1 MTDTPSLEDLQTR
14 LDRSPFIRFLGLRVE
29 RLDPEREEIT
39 LRMPMRPE
47 LERGAGSGQFHG
59 GAIASL
65 IDTAGDYAL
74 IALLGIAG
82 VPTIDFR
89 VDFLRPAVDAELAAT
104 ARIRRAGRTIGVV
117 DVDVRDTAGRL
128 VAVGRGCYGTSEG
141 PRSAPA

>member
-1 MTDTPSLEDLQTR
+1 MTDTPSLEDVQTR
-14 LDRSPFIRFLGLRVE
+14 LDRSPFIRFLGVRVE
-29 RLDPEREEIT
+29 RLDLEREEIT

-74 IALLGIAG
+74 IALLGMAG

-117 DVDVRDTAGRL
+117 DVDVHDTAGRL
-128 VAVGRGCYGTSEG
+128 VAVGRGCYGTSER
-141 PRSAPA
+141 PQSAPA

>member
-1 MTDTPSLEDLQTR
+1 MPDTLSLDDVQAR

-29 RLDPEREEIT
+29 RLAPEREEIT

-74 IALLGIAG
+74 IALLGAAG

-89 VDFLRPAVDAELAAT
+89 VDFLRPAVDAELVAT

-117 DVDVRDTAGRL
+117 DVDVHDTAGRL
-128 VAVGRGCYGTSEG
+128 VAVGRGCYGISEQ
-141 PRSAPA
+141 PRSSPP

>member
-1 MTDTPSLEDLQTR
+1 MTDTPSLDDVQAR

-65 IDTAGDYAL
+65 
-74 IALLGIAG
+74 
-82 VPTIDFR
+82 
-89 VDFLRPAVDAELAAT
+89 
-104 ARIRRAGRTIGVV
+104 
-117 DVDVRDTAGRL
+117 
-128 VAVGRGCYGTSEG
+128 
-141 PRSAPA
+141 